1 MHFLKEKT
9 MQCDSNSLRKGKLL
23 NSDLQKWNRAAKG
36 VCWRVCNKNRPQWT
50 LFPISLLAGLQLVS
64 TIWIPA
70 IFVEQFKPNDCG
82 GIKQSGGIWNL
93 QSDNA
98 GLETELSC
106 AANAHS
112 PPSDKCAYVQMHDV
126 QFDKYAKHLSRTHLH
141 LHSGPKTCF

>member
-1 MHFLKEKT
+1 
-9 MQCDSNSLRKGKLL
+9 MQCDNKVTQILSEKGNFIIVICRSKTE
-23 NSDLQKWNRAAKG
+23 QR
-36 VCWRVCNKNRPQWT
+36 RVYVGESAIKIGPNGLFFPSHFWLDCNW
-50 LFPISLLAGLQLVS
+50 LQL
-64 TIWIPA
+64 A
-70 IFVEQFKPNDCG
+70 QFESQLFLWNKPNDCG

-106 AANAHS
+106 DANAHR

>member
-1 MHFLKEKT
+1 MIYRSKTEQRRVYVGKSAIKIGPNGLFFPSHFWL
-9 MQCDSNSLRKGKLL
+9 D
-23 NSDLQKWNRAAKG
+23 
-36 VCWRVCNKNRPQWT
+36 CNW
-50 LFPISLLAGLQLVS
+50 LQLAQFES
-64 TIWIPA
+64 QL
-70 IFVEQFKPNDCG
+70 FLEQFKPNDCG

-106 AANAHS
+106 DANAHR

>member
-1 MHFLKEKT
+1 M
-9 MQCDSNSLRKGKLL
+9 DSFSHLTSGWTATGFNWH
-23 NSDLQKWNRAAKG
+23 NWNRSYF
-36 VCWRVCNKNRPQWT
+36 
-50 LFPISLLAGLQLVS
+50 L
-64 TIWIPA
+64 
-70 IFVEQFKPNDCG
+70 EQFKPNDCG

-106 AANAHS
+106 DANAHR